1 MRIRIIGSAS
11 AGLPVQYASS
21 YVINRTVA
29 IDAGSIGFAPQQQQ
43 ADIRHLFLTHSHADH
58 TGTLPLFIENAYDA
72 SEHPVVI
79 YGLPETLSSL
89 RNDVFNDR
97 IWPDFVRISPPGRPF
112 MRFQEIAPEQH
123 IRVDSF
129 SIFPAMV
136 DHVVPTIGYVITDG
150 PSSVVFGADSGPTD
164 RIWQLAAEAPM
175 PRSVF
180 IEVAFPES
188 MEELARIS
196 KHLTPTLLS
205 AEVAKMPEMQR
216 IIAVHLKPRFHETIS
231 GELKALRIPKLE
243 IGVPGR
249 EYDL

>member
-1 MRIRIIGSAS
+1 
-11 AGLPVQYASS
+11 
-21 YVINRTVA
+21 
-29 IDAGSIGFAPQQQQ
+29 
-43 ADIRHLFLTHSHADH
+43 
-58 TGTLPLFIENAYDA
+58 
-72 SEHPVVI
+72 
-79 YGLPETLSSL
+79 
-89 RNDVFNDR
+89 
-97 IWPDFVRISPPGRPF
+97 